1 MTVIYKT
8 IDLNHNLQDKWLAHI
23 KIINIITDCITI
35 CQKSNHS
42 YNYMSKYE
50 LWFVISQSM
59 FSN

>member
-1 MTVIYKT
+1 LMTVIYKT

-42 YNYMSKYE
+42 YNYMSK
-50 LWFVISQSM
+50 
-59 FSN
+59 